1 MELIYSVVR
10 LVCVL
15 FGLLLG
21 LYIAYSGWVS
31 DADGAFFNHSMVF
44 LPLLIISLWG
54 ARSCLEDSGD
64 PVTALGYP
72 LVYSAVAWG
81 ANKFSGEPLSWL
93 VL

>member
-1 MELIYSVVR
+1 MELIYSMVR
-10 LVCVL
+10 LVGVL

-21 LYIAYSGWVS
+21 LYIAYSGWTS
-31 DADGAFFNHSMVF
+31 HADGAFLSHSMVF
-44 LPLLIISLWG
+44 LPLLILSLWG

-72 LVYSAVAWG
+72 LIYGALAWG
-81 ANKFSGEPLSWL
+81 ANKVSGEPLSWL